1 MTGRGEAG
9 GGISLRMRT
18 LAAVLLMV
26 AVPGGLGAQVRF
38 GARAGVTWSST
49 LVEDEIQPGEP
60 ITLKAGLAPT
70 LVLGASLPF
79 SPHNRVGL
87 ELALARS
94 DAEVDDA
101 GATSTL
107 TRLTTATITA
117 GFDGR
122 VADSLRW
129 RAAFGALKYLPGE
142 ETGVFREGGPW
153 RWVAGAGL
161 DWSRPLSDRL
171 SLLAAVRYDYHRF
184 TTDALRETGFANPEA
199 VHRVAVSVGVGL

>member
-1 MTGRGEAG
+1 M
-9 GGISLRMRT
+9 
-18 LAAVLLMV
+18 
-26 AVPGGLGAQVRF
+26 PGGLGAQVRF

-161 DWSRPLSDRL
+161 DWSRPL
-171 SLLAAVRYDYHRF
+171 
-184 TTDALRETGFANPEA
+184 
-199 VHRVAVSVGVGL
+199 